1 MKVAVIGAGVIGLCT
16 AYELAA
22 QGHRVTVLD
31 RLGSAAEGASFAN
44 GSLLSAAV
52 GSALYRQ
59 SGLGD
64 MFSAWSSR
72 QPAIQWHGS
81 ARAMLRWLWR
91 WRKAQ
96 TSARYADCQRQL
108 HELARYS
115 QQQLNHLSLSLG
127 LEVDQ
132 SQGLL
137 LLCRTAEDSHRLEPV
152 RSVLQTL
159 GIEHGTVTPEEARTL
174 EPALR
179 ADTPLDH
186 ALHLPLDASAN
197 CRQFALL
204 LKAKAEELGVQFDF
218 NADVQALSK
227 QQPEALRW
235 NNGARSERFDAV
247 VVCSGHDSQRLL
259 SPLGIKLPTQQF
271 QAYSISAAVREPLD
285 APRSAV
291 FDEHHQVGIA
301 RLGNRV
307 RVTGGVEF
315 GHRAEHDKARLQMLY
330 KVLDDWFPG
339 AARTHEHTQIWKSS
353 TICTADSLPL
363 IGASGIPRVWLN
375 LAHGFSGWTLACGS
389 ARALADA
396 LSGRSAG
403 FSLQGFGLDRL
414 RA

>member
-137 LLCRTAEDSHRLEPV
+137 LLCRTSEDSHRLEPV
-152 RSVLQTL
+152 R
-159 GIEHGTVTPEEARTL
+159 
-174 EPALR
+174 
-179 ADTPLDH
+179 
-186 ALHLPLDASAN
+186 
-197 CRQFALL
+197 
-204 LKAKAEELGVQFDF
+204 
-218 NADVQALSK
+218 
-227 QQPEALRW
+227 
-235 NNGARSERFDAV
+235 
-247 VVCSGHDSQRLL
+247 
-259 SPLGIKLPTQQF
+259 
-271 QAYSISAAVREPLD
+271 
-285 APRSAV
+285 
-291 FDEHHQVGIA
+291 
-301 RLGNRV
+301 
-307 RVTGGVEF
+307 
-315 GHRAEHDKARLQMLY
+315 
-330 KVLDDWFPG
+330 
-339 AARTHEHTQIWKSS
+339 
-353 TICTADSLPL
+353 
-363 IGASGIPRVWLN
+363 
-375 LAHGFSGWTLACGS
+375 
-389 ARALADA
+389 
-396 LSGRSAG
+396 
-403 FSLQGFGLDRL
+403 
-414 RA
+414 